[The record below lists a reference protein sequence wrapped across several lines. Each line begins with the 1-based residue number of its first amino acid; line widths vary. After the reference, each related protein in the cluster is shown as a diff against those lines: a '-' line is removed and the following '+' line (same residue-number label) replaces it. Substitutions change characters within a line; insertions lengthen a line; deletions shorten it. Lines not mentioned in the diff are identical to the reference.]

1 MIEIDGPLSEAIG
14 LAVLHLLWQGVLVA
28 GVLAVVLKVLSKSF
42 ANARYLLSC
51 CALASLVILG
61 IVTARNSYEAGTGSL
76 LPASAATVV
85 TNEPETIAPGE
96 VAPAPL
102 AFVEMH
108 SSTIGFIWLLGVTI
122 LSTRLVVTWNR
133 TRGLMAST
141 APVSTEFENVA
152 ARLALALGVD
162 KVVRLAQSAA
172 VEVPS
177 VAGFLRP
184 VILFPAS
191 SLSGLSIRQ
200 LEMIL
205 AHELAHIRRHD
216 YVVNMLQSVA
226 ETLLFYH
233 PAAWWI
239 SRQIRIERENCCDDL
254 AVATCGDALE
264 YARALAVLE
273 ELREGPALAVAANGG
288 SLLDRVKRLIGTREK
303 NMVNGWTAVAAAL
316 SFAVVMTVTSLPL
329 QADRDTPTP
338 PPPVV
343 PVVEVDVVAPRPA
356 VAPRIAP
363 TPRPAIAIAPI
374 PAVMADPDFDFE
386 HDFDVDVEL
395 PEIPATPETPMIPPL
410 APIPAGSPAPAP
422 MAMAAIAAFD
432 FDFGD
437 DSPGDDKPMTESGP
451 LTVDELI
458 ALRIHRVTPDYI
470 AEMRNVFGSLTLRQ
484 VRQLKTMNVSAKYI
498 ADMRAAGVNITTPRE
513 AIQLKTY
520 NVTPEFVRSLAAAGY
535 SKLSPRDLA
544 RLAVAGVNADFI
556 REMSKYR
563 DKK

>member
-1 MIEIDGPLSEAIG
+1 MIAIDGPLSEAIG

-28 GVLAVVLKVLSKSF
+28 GVLAIALKLLAKST
-42 ANARYLLSC
+42 ANARYILSC
-51 CALASLVILG
+51 AALAGLLILG
-61 IVTARNSYEAGTGSL
+61 VVTASNSYQPETVSTPTAFA
-76 LPASAATVV
+76 PAETPMTAT
-85 TNEPETIAPGE
+85 ETIAAGE
-96 VAPAPL
+96 VTRAPL

-141 APVSTEFENVA
+141 APVSNEFENAA

-184 VILFPAS
+184 VILVPAS
-191 SLSGLSIRQ
+191 SLSGLSVRQ

-216 YVVNMLQSVA
+216 YLVNMLQSVA
-226 ETLLFYH
+226 ETMLFYH

-273 ELREGPALAVAANGG
+273 ELREGPALAVAASGG
-288 SLLDRVKRLIGTREK
+288 SLLDRVKRLIGTKEK
-303 NMVNGWTAVAAAL
+303 RMVNGWTAVAAAL

-329 QADRDTPTP
+329 QADRDTPAPAPPATP
-338 PPPVV
+338 VAA
-343 PVVEVDVVAPRPA
+343 VEVVAPRAVVAPRVTPTPRPA
-356 VAPRIAP
+356 VAIAP
-363 TPRPAIAIAPI
+363 RVV
-374 PAVMADPDFDFE
+374 AVVDPDFDFE
-386 HDFDVDVEL
+386 DDFDVDVEL
-395 PEIPATPETPMIPPL
+395 PEIPPAPETPMIPALPP
-410 APIPAGSPAPAP
+410 APAGTPAPAP
-422 MAMAAIAAFD
+422 MAIAAVAAFD

-437 DSPGDDKPMTESGP
+437 DSDDKPMTESGP

-458 ALRIHRVTPDYI
+458 ALRIHRVTPEYI
-470 AEMRNVFGSLTLRQ
+470 AEMRNVFGALTLRQ
-484 VRQLKTMNVSAKYI
+484 VRQLKTMDVSAKYI
-498 ADMRAAGVNITTPRE
+498 ADMRTAGVNITTPRE
-513 AIQLKTY
+513 AIQLKTH

-563 DKK
+563 NKK

>member
-1 MIEIDGPLSEAIG
+1 MIAIDGPLSEAIG

-28 GVLAVVLKVLSKSF
+28 GVLAIALKILAKST

-51 CALASLVILG
+51 SALAGLVILG
-61 IVTARNSYEAGTGSL
+61 VVTARNSYEPGTESS
-76 LPASAATVV
+76 LPALAMTEPVTTEESEAVAT
-85 TNEPETIAPGE
+85 GE
-96 VAPAPL
+96 VAHAPL

-108 SSTIGFIWLLGVTI
+108 SSTIAFIWLLGVTI
-122 LSTRLVVTWNR
+122 LSARLVVTWNR

-141 APVSTEFENVA
+141 APVSPEFESVA
-152 ARLALALGVD
+152 ARLSLALGVD
-162 KVVRLAQSAA
+162 RLVRLAQSAA

-184 VILFPAS
+184 VILVPAS
-191 SLSGLSIRQ
+191 SLSGLSVRQ

-216 YVVNMLQSVA
+216 YLVNMLQSVA

-273 ELREGPALAVAANGG
+273 ELREGPAMAVAANGG

-329 QADRDTPTP
+329 QADRDTPAP
-338 PPPVV
+338 PAPPVA
-343 PVVEVDVVAPRPA
+343 EVNVVAPRPP

-363 TPRPAIAIAPI
+363 TPLPAVAIAPR
-374 PAVMADPDFDFE
+374 AVAVPDPEIDFDEDFE
-386 HDFDVDVEL
+386 VDVEL
-395 PEIPATPETPMIPPL
+395 PEIPPVPETPMIPPL
-410 APIPAGSPAPAP
+410 PAGTPAPAP
-422 MAMAAIAAFD
+422 MAMAAVAAFD

-437 DSPGDDKPMTESGP
+437 DTGSDEKPMTESGP
-451 LTVDELI
+451 LSVDELI
-458 ALRIHRVTPDYI
+458 ALRIHRVTPEYI

-484 VRQLKTMNVSAKYI
+484 VRQLKTMDVSAKYI
-498 ADMRAAGVNITTPRE
+498 ADMRAAGVNITTSRE
-513 AIQLKTY
+513 AIQLKTF
-520 NVTPEFVRSLAAAGY
+520 NVSPEFVRSLAAAGY
-535 SKLSPRDLA
+535 TKLSPRDLT